1 LKSRT
6 ADFNM
11 PKRLQN
17 LHPMSDRVQVQRRD
31 EQQGVVLVM
40 ALIMLV
46 VISLLATLSMRNATS
61 TESISGNVRTTELAT
76 QAAEIAL
83 RYCEEAVAQSIGWPG
98 TLNPLPFIP
107 AFSSTPLWSAKNGSG
122 VLTNWDGAASTAV
135 PASPTGPV
143 LVIPDSSINQ
153 AGAGVTFK
161 RPPECMVERMQ
172 MAKTN
177 TTVTTTT
184 TFVITARGFGPDVA
198 ADISGVRPRPK
209 RGSEDSTERGSEV
222 WMQSTIELN
231 PPP

>member
-1 LKSRT
+1 MSS
-6 ADFNM
+6 
-11 PKRLQN
+11 RLQN
-17 LHPMSDRVQVQRRD
+17 TSTAAVSIRRTGEHAQR
-31 EQQGVVLVM
+31 GVVLII
-40 ALIMLV
+40 ALVMLV

-61 TESISGNVRTTELAT
+61 SESISGNVRTTELAT

-122 VLTNWDGAASTAV
+122 VLTNWDGAASSAAPV
-135 PASPTGPV
+135 NPTGPV
-143 LVIPDSSINQ
+143 LVIPDTSINQ

-172 MAKTN
+172 MATN
-177 TTVTTTT
+177 STTVTTAT

-198 ADISGVRPRPK
+198 ADTSGVRPRPR

-231 PPP
+231 PP

>member
-1 LKSRT
+1 MSSHLTNKSTAADSIRRT
-6 ADFNM
+6 GKHA
-11 PKRLQN
+11 
-17 LHPMSDRVQVQRRD
+17 QR
-31 EQQGVVLVM
+31 GVVLII
-40 ALIMLV
+40 ALVMLV

-61 TESISGNVRTTELAT
+61 SEGISGNVRTTELAT

-83 RYCEEAVAQSIGWPG
+83 RYCEDAVVQITGGGG
-98 TLNPLPFIP
+98 TLTALPAIQN
-107 AFSSTPLWSAKNGSG
+107 FSSPPLWSARDGSG
-122 VLTNWDGAASTAV
+122 ALTHWDGAGSSVA
-135 PASPTGPV
+135 PTGPV
-143 LVIPDSSINQ
+143 LVIPDGSINQ

-172 MAKTN
+172 MATNN

-198 ADISGVRPRPK
+198 ADTSGVRPRPK

-231 PPP
+231 

>member
-1 LKSRT
+1 MSNHLPNKYSVAVNIRRT
-6 ADFNM
+6 GANA
-11 PKRLQN
+11 
-17 LHPMSDRVQVQRRD
+17 QR
-31 EQQGVVLVM
+31 GVVLIM

-98 TLNPLPFIP
+98 TLDPLPFIP
-107 AFSSTPLWSAKNGSG
+107 AFSSTPLWS
-122 VLTNWDGAASTAV
+122 VLTNWDGATSSAA
-135 PASPTGPV
+135 PADPTGPV
-143 LVIPDSSINQ
+143 LVIPSTSINQ

-172 MAKTN
+172 MVAPGN
-177 TTVTTTT
+177 TAVITST

-198 ADISGVRPRPK
+198 ADTSGVRPRPK
-209 RGSEDSTERGSEV
+209 RGSEDSKERGSEV